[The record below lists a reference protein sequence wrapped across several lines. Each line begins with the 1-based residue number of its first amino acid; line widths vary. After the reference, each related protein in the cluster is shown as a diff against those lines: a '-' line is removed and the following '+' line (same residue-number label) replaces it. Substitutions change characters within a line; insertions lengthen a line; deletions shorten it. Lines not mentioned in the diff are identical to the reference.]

1 MTPHHRH
8 AADLAQRL
16 HWAPEQPRDGI
27 GAMEGKQKVHLSQDD
42 PPKATTIQGVV
53 LVEILCARY
62 TFSRAL

>member
-1 MTPHHRH
+1 
-8 AADLAQRL
+8 
-16 HWAPEQPRDGI
+16 
-27 GAMEGKQKVHLSQDD
+27 MEGKQKVHLSQDD